1 MPKLPLGT
9 EGLARP
15 AADLMPQSHRSL
27 NTQPGEVR
35 LDKEGAPTSPGSER
49 PQPHGNGDQVPQRS
63 SCRHSLSG
71 GGVGRV
77 TGRATRPAI
86 HPAPARWPA

>member
-35 LDKEGAPTSPGSER
+35 LDKEGAPTSHGSER
-49 PQPHGNGDQVPQRS
+49 PQPHGKGDQVVPPP
-63 SCRHSLSG
+63 
-71 GGVGRV
+71 VV
-77 TGRATRPAI
+77 PT
-86 HPAPARWPA
+86 

>member
-35 LDKEGAPTSPGSER
+35 LDKEGAPTSHGSER
-49 PQPHGNGDQVPQRS
+49 PQNLMEMEIRCPNA
-63 SCRHSLSG
+63 CRADI
-71 GGVGRV
+71 V
-77 TGRATRPAI
+77 
-86 HPAPARWPA
+86 